1 MVAERVE
8 HLVVLLARPHR
19 DQAHDAVGGARVEAL
34 DVGPRGVVI
43 VVDDGFV
50 GPPGRGGVVVRRALE
65 LLEGRLPGRAVVQPR
80 HLRLEVRIVGRERR
94 RGRRRFGAGGR
105 GGRATPAGARGVF
118 SVFFV
123 FFILL
128 LLVVVVV
135 SVFEP
140 GVGAVHAR
148 VVEHVRHRHEALA
161 AVRVQLER
169 ARRDERRRLAER
181 QVPRGALRVR
191 RFFFFFFFGGFFF
204 VYTLGVPASI
214 EHLRRHSAVRE
225 ERAQALRVL
234 AADGDD
240 PRVVLAHRRFVLAD
254 AAVRVGAGEASLE
267 SVLVPRER
275 QRLASAREDGEVWRP
290 RRGGA
295 EGALVHH
302 RQDQRGVVEVV
313 EGSAREDGGD
323 GRVPGGDAPRPRD
336 LAKDVADA
344 HGAVRG
350 EDRAVRAVGAGRGDV
365 ARDERGCSAIPRG
378 AHQSRKEARAGS
390 ARAGAADPGDAAS
403 ASASAAAG
411 ASSFAFGAA
420 RARRAPRSRGAA
432 LALRLGGI
440 VGAARGDACTR

>member
-1 MVAERVE
+1 
-8 HLVVLLARPHR
+8 
-19 DQAHDAVGGARVEAL
+19 
-34 DVGPRGVVI
+34 
-43 VVDDGFV
+43 
-50 GPPGRGGVVVRRALE
+50 
-65 LLEGRLPGRAVVQPR
+65 
-80 HLRLEVRIVGRERR
+80 
-94 RGRRRFGAGGR
+94 
-105 GGRATPAGARGVF
+105 
-118 SVFFV
+118 
-123 FFILL
+123 
-128 LLVVVVV
+128 
-135 SVFEP
+135 
-140 GVGAVHAR
+140 

-191 RFFFFFFFGGFFF
+191 RFFFFFFFFFFGGFFF

-254 AAVRVGAGEASLE
+254 APVRVGAGEASLE

-275 QRLASAREDGEVWRP
+275 QRLASAREDGEVRRP

-336 LAKDVADA
+336 LAQDVADA

-365 ARDERGCSAIPRG
+365 ARDERGVQRDPAGGAPVEEGGEGGVRARGRGGPGGRGVGVGVGGGGGVVVRIRRRASATSPAIAGGGARLALGGHRRSRARG
-378 AHQSRKEARAGS
+378 RVHEVSETSPGGACARRVHRTARGRREGS
-390 ARAGAADPGDAAS
+390 DSPSNEKISGGGDDRPPAGARREAHACRPVGCQLS
-403 ASASAAAG
+403 ASAWHPP
-411 ASSFAFGAA
+411 
-420 RARRAPRSRGAA
+420 RAHLGA
-432 LALRLGGI
+432 LARFE
-440 VGAARGDACTR
+440 